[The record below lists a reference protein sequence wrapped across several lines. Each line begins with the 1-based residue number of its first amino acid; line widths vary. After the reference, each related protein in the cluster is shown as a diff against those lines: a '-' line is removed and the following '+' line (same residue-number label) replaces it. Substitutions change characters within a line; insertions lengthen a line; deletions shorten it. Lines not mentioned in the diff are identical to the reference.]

1 MLGDQMQAGEARI
14 VGRFEYQLAIG
25 VTDADGVERRPGE
38 ATVQGIVVA
47 GDRRIPG
54 VDLAVYEERVAR
66 PQQPRQVARLDDGI
80 EGAERV
86 SDEHDEPRRRLG
98 LGGERLQMGG
108 VREVRLDPLRREARG
123 ERAGA
128 RSEERR
134 VGKECRSRW
143 SPYH

>member
-1 MLGDQMQAGEARI
+1 MLGDQMQAREARI

-66 PQQPRQVARLDDGI
+66 PQQPRQVARLDDWI

-86 SDEHDEPRRRLG
+86 SDEHD
-98 LGGERLQMGG
+98 
-108 VREVRLDPLRREARG
+108 DPLRRPRLRG
-123 ERAGA
+123 
-128 RSEERR
+128 
-134 VGKECRSRW
+134 
-143 SPYH
+143 